1 MEYQIKIKNLQVHES
16 VGQWSNLVHT
26 VNCQYEC
33 IGDYTT
39 DYLDFDCNVYD
50 SASMSLDQ
58 VPGYVF
64 TQFGELSESQV
75 VGWVEQSGLDLLP
88 LQSQVSASVAIK
100 DIFVKEI
107 SDRAV
112 ASRPNLPWIS

>member
-16 VGQWSNLVHT
+16 IGQWSNVVHT

-33 IGDYTT
+33 TGDYTA
-39 DYLDFDCNVYD
+39 DYLDFDCSVYD

-64 TQFGELSESQV
+64 TAFGQLSESQV
-75 VGWVEQSGLDLLP
+75 VSWVEQSSIDLVP
-88 LQSQVSASVAIK
+88 LQAQVSESVAVK
-100 DIFVKEI
+100 DVFIKEI
-107 SDRAV
+107 SDLAI
-112 ASRPNLPWIS
+112 ASRPNLPWNS